1 MAVKIERWPEYTAG
15 APYRSGERQWGKHA
29 CHVLRSQRKE
39 KTNKEKEREKKGKI
53 TRITNIYTC
62 RIVLVSRLQRL
73 KQQHSRTTDPL
84 TLARSFHS
92 LCLWNATRRP
102 TWPEEKEEPSRRTKR
117 RRGGKVIRG
126 TKRLRGTES
135 RGGPGKELLRE
146 EEADDR

>member
-1 MAVKIERWPEYTAG
+1 MHHIAAVNVNGGNMRAMYY
-15 APYRSGERQWGKHA
+15 AP
-29 CHVLRSQRKE
+29 
-39 KTNKEKEREKKGKI
+39 KERKKLIKKKRERKKGKI

-102 TWPEEKEEPSRRTKR
+102 TWPEEKEEPCRRTKR

-135 RGGPGKELLRE
+135 RGGPAKELCRE